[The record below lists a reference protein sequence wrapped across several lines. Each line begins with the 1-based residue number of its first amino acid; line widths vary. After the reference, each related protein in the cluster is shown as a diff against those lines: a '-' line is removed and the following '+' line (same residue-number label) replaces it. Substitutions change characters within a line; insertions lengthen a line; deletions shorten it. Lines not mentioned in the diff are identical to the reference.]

1 MSIRTRFEK
10 VAAVEEMARGEGGVA
25 GLVGWLVSSLTNMSS
40 SE

>member
-25 GLVGWLVSSLTNMSS
+25 GLVGQFIN
-40 SE
+40 